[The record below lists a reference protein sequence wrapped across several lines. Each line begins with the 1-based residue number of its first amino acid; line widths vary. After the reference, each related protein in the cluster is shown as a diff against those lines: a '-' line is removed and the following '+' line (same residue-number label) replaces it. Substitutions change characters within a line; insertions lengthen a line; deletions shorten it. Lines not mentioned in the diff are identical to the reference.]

1 MPTQQHLLGERR
13 DVYPVLGQHITGH
26 QATRSRQSVR
36 SGVEPMPLG
45 GLAAEVEPDRMVEA
59 GALETRHGPD
69 ASGQVASLPAIY
81 ISTSPPSST
90 SPVG

>member
-1 MPTQQHLLGERR
+1 
-13 DVYPVLGQHITGH
+13 
-26 QATRSRQSVR
+26 
-36 SGVEPMPLG
+36 MPLG

-81 ISTSPPSST
+81 ISTSPHLHIST
-90 SPVG
+90 LEHITRGLRIITPATAQDHIGN